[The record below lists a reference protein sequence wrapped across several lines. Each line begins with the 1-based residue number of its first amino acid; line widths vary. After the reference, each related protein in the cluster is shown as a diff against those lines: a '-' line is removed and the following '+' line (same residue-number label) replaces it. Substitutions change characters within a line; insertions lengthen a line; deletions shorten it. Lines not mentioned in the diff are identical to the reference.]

1 MKKPYSETITLEKI
15 VGGGQTLGTLA
26 DGRKAFVWGG
36 LPGETVTVTITKK
49 KSKYAEGTVTDIM
62 TRSTER
68 VEPRDPGSY
77 LSTSP
82 WQIMSF
88 DSEEHYKAALIEEA
102 FELHDIVLP
111 EVIEVYTDGTDYG
124 YRNKVEFS
132 WWGDTNEQGK
142 ETLDLAFFRRGS
154 KGKVAVKGTSLA
166 RPEINTLAASIRD
179 LLQRKNIPAR
189 NLKTL
194 LIRCNQSGDCVWQL
208 YVKDKIDPIAEAEAK
223 KLPAQGGEV
232 IYSDPKSPASRITER
247 LKSFGDTV
255 LTDTILGVP
264 FRYATEGFFQV
275 NLPIYEQALSD
286 MREWLEGKPAVDM
299 YSGVGT
305 IGLTIGGPGVTLVE
319 IDENA
324 VREMRRNIDELGL
337 TAKAV
342 HAPSEKALDY
352 ITSDRT
358 IIVDPPRAGLHA
370 DVIDRLLE
378 TKPSRIIYLSC
389 NPVTQARDVAMLAER
404 YGIRYHRGYNFF
416 PRTPHIENLVVLDL
430 KAA

>member
-1 MKKPYSETITLEKI
+1 
-15 VGGGQTLGTLA
+15 
-26 DGRKAFVWGG
+26 
-36 LPGETVTVTITKK
+36 
-49 KSKYAEGTVTDIM
+49 
-62 TRSTER
+62 
-68 VEPRDPGSY
+68 
-77 LSTSP
+77 
-82 WQIMSF
+82 
-88 DSEEHYKAALIEEA
+88 
-102 FELHDIVLP
+102 
-111 EVIEVYTDGTDYG
+111 
-124 YRNKVEFS
+124 
-132 WWGDTNEQGK
+132 
-142 ETLDLAFFRRGS
+142 
-154 KGKVAVKGTSLA
+154 
-166 RPEINTLAASIRD
+166 
-179 LLQRKNIPAR
+179 
-189 NLKTL
+189 
-194 LIRCNQSGDCVWQL
+194 
-208 YVKDKIDPIAEAEAK
+208 
-223 KLPAQGGEV
+223 
-232 IYSDPKSPASRITER
+232 
-247 LKSFGDTV
+247 
-255 LTDTILGVP
+255 
-264 FRYATEGFFQV
+264 
-275 NLPIYEQALSD
+275 